1 MNVFV
6 PIAIGALVIVAII
19 AIVFNP
25 SLAGI
30 GFAVIVLIGAACVWL
45 LYQLFLAESDEDGR

>member
-25 SLAGI
+25 SIAGV
-30 GFAVIVLIGAACVWL
+30 GFALIVLVGAACVWL